1 MSDFSVLILDKKPG
15 ETSFRSLNEVKRLH
29 RGSKVGHT
37 GTLDKFA
44 TGIMVVLTGEATK
57 LNPLFSG
64 MDKKYKATIKLG
76 EQTDTLDP
84 EGEII
89 NQASIPTASAFKEAL
104 SRFTG
109 PIKQRP
115 PEYSAIHIDGKRAY
129 ERIRK
134 GEEVVIPERDVTI
147 YSLELLS
154 FTSDEAVIDT
164 HVSKGTYIRSLARDI
179 CQSAASCGYL
189 KSLDRY
195 QVGPFTRADIT
206 GLNNSLENTHELI
219 KRVCP
224 EELIL
229 SPEYKKKAINGFL
242 DKKGIISKSSN
253 DKTYYRII
261 LDDKLFGIALKEDG
275 RYSIIAL
282 CNRDNA

>member
-104 SRFTG
+104 SGFTG

-154 FTSDEAVIDT
+154 FASDEAVIDT

-179 CQSAASCGYL
+179 CHSAASCGYL

-206 GLNNSLENTHELI
+206 GLDNSIENTHELI

-261 LDDKLFGIALKEDG
+261 LDDKLFGIALKEEG

>member
-89 NQASIPTASAFKEAL
+89 SRTSIPTASAFEEAL
-104 SRFTG
+104 NSFTG

-129 ERIRK
+129 ERIRR

-154 FTSDEAVIDT
+154 FASDEAVIDT

-179 CQSAASCGYL
+179 CHSAASCGYL

-206 GLNNSLENTHELI
+206 GLDNSIENTHELI

-253 DKTYYRII
+253 DKTFYRII

>member
-89 NQASIPTASAFKEAL
+89 NQASIPTASAFQEAL
-104 SRFTG
+104 NGFTG

-154 FTSDEAVIDT
+154 FASDEAVIDT

-179 CQSAASCGYL
+179 CHSAASCGYL

-206 GLNNSLENTHELI
+206 GLENSLENTHELI

>member
-104 SRFTG
+104 NGFTG

-154 FTSDEAVIDT
+154 FASDEAVIDT

-179 CQSAASCGYL
+179 CHSAASCGYL

-206 GLNNSLENTHELI
+206 GLDNSLENTHELI

-253 DKTYYRII
+253 DETYYRII

>member
-89 NQASIPTASAFKEAL
+89 SSSSLPSASAFKEAL
-104 SRFTG
+104 SSFTG

-154 FTSDEAVIDT
+154 FASDEAVIDT

-179 CQSAASCGYL
+179 CHSAASCGYL

>member
-104 SRFTG
+104 SSFTG
-109 PIKQRP
+109 SIKQRP

-154 FTSDEAVIDT
+154 FASDEAVIDT

-179 CQSAASCGYL
+179 CHSAASCGYL

-229 SPEYKKKAINGFL
+229 SPEYKKKALNGFL

-261 LDDKLFGIALKEDG
+261 LDDKLFGIALKEEG

>member
-89 NQASIPTASAFKEAL
+89 SSSSLPSASAFKEAL
-104 SRFTG
+104 SGFTG

-154 FTSDEAVIDT
+154 FASDEAVIDT

-179 CQSAASCGYL
+179 CHSAASCGYL

>member
-89 NQASIPTASAFKEAL
+89 NQASILTASAFKEAL
-104 SRFTG
+104 SGFTG

-134 GEEVVIPERDVTI
+134 GEEVVIHERDVTI

-154 FTSDEAVIDT
+154 FASDEAVIDT

-179 CQSAASCGYL
+179 CHSAASCGYL

-206 GLNNSLENTHELI
+206 GLENSIENTHELI

-229 SPEYKKKAINGFL
+229 DPEYKKKAINGFL

>member
-15 ETSFRSLNEVKRLH
+15 ETSFRSLNEVKRCH
-29 RGSKVGHT
+29 KGSKVGHT

-64 MDKKYKATIKLG
+64 MDKKYLAKIKLG

-84 EGEII
+84 EGKII
-89 NQASIPTASAFKEAL
+89 DRGLIPSLSCFEDAL
-104 SRFTG
+104 DSFRG
-109 PIKQRP
+109 SIKQRP

-134 GEEVVIPERDVTI
+134 GEELVIPERDVTI
-147 YSLELLS
+147 YDLNLRS
-154 FTSDEAVIDT
+154 FNSDEAEIDT
-164 HVSKGTYIRSLARDI
+164 FVSKGTYIRSLARDI
-179 CQSAASCGYL
+179 CIKAGSCGHL
-189 KSLDRY
+189 INLDRY
-195 QVGPFTRADIT
+195 QVGPFTRDDIT
-206 GLNNSLENTHELI
+206 GIENSLENTHLLI

-224 EELIL
+224 EELTL
-229 SPEYKKKAINGFL
+229 DPKYKKKALNGFL
-242 DKKGIISKSSN
+242 DKNGIINISS
-253 DKTYYRII
+253 DKETYYRII
-261 LDDKLFGIALKEDG
+261 LDNKLFGIALKEAK

-282 CNRDNA
+282 TNRENI

>member
-89 NQASIPTASAFKEAL
+89 SSSSLPSASAFKEAL
-104 SRFTG
+104 SGFTG

-154 FTSDEAVIDT
+154 FASDEAVIDT

-179 CQSAASCGYL
+179 CHSAASCGYL

-206 GLNNSLENTHELI
+206 GLENSIENTHELI